1 MTAKER
7 RLYKEKYIDEL
18 GKIGVRKYPPVLATK
33 RTLKILARA
42 ISKQTRARGKLRC
55 DWELKKIQ

>member
-1 MTAKER
+1 MRAKRGE
-7 RLYKEKYIDEL
+7 LYKEKYIDGL

-42 ISKQTRARGKLRC
+42 ISKQTRAEGS
-55 DWELKKIQ
+55 